1 MDWPLIACVIVGAM
15 AGGLVQGLS
24 GFAFGLAAMA
34 FWAWAVPPQ
43 LAGAMVV
50 FGALI
55 GQILSLNALRR
66 GFDLRRVLPF
76 VLAGAV
82 GVPLGVALLFRID
95 QDVFKAAVGALLLLW
110 CPLLLVRALPQVT
123 RGGWLADAAAGLI
136 GGVMGGLSGLSG
148 PVPTLW
154 CTLRGWDKDVQR
166 AIFQSFNLSMQVI
179 TLSLYAAE
187 GVITGRTLALFAI
200 VAPAVMLPSRLGLKL
215 YARLGGAAFQR
226 VVLILLALSGLGL
239 LASALPRL
247 L

>member
-1 MDWPLIACVIVGAM
+1 
-15 AGGLVQGLS
+15 
-24 GFAFGLAAMA
+24 
-34 FWAWAVPPQ
+34 
-43 LAGAMVV
+43 
-50 FGALI
+50 
-55 GQILSLNALRR
+55 
-66 GFDLRRVLPF
+66 
-76 VLAGAV
+76 
-82 GVPLGVALLFRID
+82 VPLGVALLFRID
-95 QDVFKAAVGALLLLW
+95 QNFFKAAIGALLLLW

-136 GGVMGGLSGLSG
+136 GGVMGGLCGLSG

-154 CTLRGWDKDVQR
+154 CSLRGWDKDVQR